1 MIIINN
7 DKNDDNINLRND
19 NNGNNEIYT
28 NENKNIIETVKKRK
42 C

>member
-28 NENKNIIETVKKRK
+28 NENKNIIETVKKGK

>member
-28 NENKNIIETVKKRK
+28 NENKNIIETVKKGK
-42 C
+42 Y

>member
-19 NNGNNEIYT
+19 NNGNNEIYI
-28 NENKNIIETVKKRK
+28 NENKNIIETVKKGK

>member
-28 NENKNIIETVKKRK
+28 NENKNIIESVKKGK